1 MKRLTTCFLAL
12 FAFSLCHAQTLFVSP
27 SGNDKHQGTAK
38 QPLKTLAY
46 AIETALKQKGK
57 NVVIELASGVYA
69 PEKTISISAAS
80 YHLKSLNIRAAKGAK
95 VTISGAVK
103 SKPNWKRYKDNIYS
117 AQIDFETAPD
127 QLFMNG
133 QNLPMARYPNYN
145 AQARLFNGTAPDAIA
160 PERVKNWANPENGYI
175 HALHA
180 GEWGGFHYQITGK
193 SATGELLYEG
203 GWQNNRPAKMH
214 AKYRFVENIF
224 EELDAP
230 GEWFYDRKSKTLFLI
245 PPAGTDVN
253 TASLTFS
260 RLTDL
265 IHIKGNRQSPIKNIS
280 INGIDFTETAR
291 SFMLVKE
298 PLLRSDWTIYRGGAI
313 LLDGTE
319 NISISN
325 CNFYNLGGN
334 AVFLS
339 NYNKNDKISNNHIYD
354 IGASAL
360 AFVGDPKAVRSPAF
374 RYEEF
379 VAWDKMDFEPGPKS
393 DNYPQHCEASNNLI
407 NHIGTIE
414 KQSAGVEISMSK
426 NILISHN
433 TIYKL
438 PRAGINVSEGTWGG
452 HIIEFNDV
460 FDTVLETGD
469 HGAFNSWGR
478 DRFWRPSRKLMDSIV
493 AARPGIEL
501 LDVTEP
507 IVIRNNRFQCD
518 HGWDIDLD
526 DGSSNYQI
534 YNNVCLSG
542 GLKLREGYHR
552 TVYNNII
559 INNTFHPHV
568 WLKNSDDVFK
578 NNIVNTAYA
587 PIQIDYWGKEVNHN
601 FFLSADA
608 LAKTQQSKIDAN
620 STSGNAFFENEKT
633 GDFRVKTGSPALA
646 MGFKNFAMNF
656 GVTNPKLKQLSKSP
670 KIMPLVTAVE
680 ANKSLQGEWLGATVK
695 NIENLGERSAAGIH
709 DDNGALVTSIKPG
722 SVAEKN
728 LFKKGDVIV
737 NLDHTQIHSVADLLK
752 LHNAI
757 KWKGHASVVI
767 MRDQQEKKMEISLK
781 D

>member
-1 MKRLTTCFLAL
+1 MKILATCFLAL
-12 FAFSLCHAQTLFVSP
+12 FAFSFCQGQTLYVSP
-27 SGNDKHQGTAK
+27 AGNDKNPGTAK
-38 QPLKTLAY
+38 QPIKTLAY
-46 AIETALKQKGK
+46 AVETALKQNGK
-57 NVVIELASGVYA
+57 SVVIELASGVYA
-69 PEKTISISAAS
+69 PQQTITISAAR
-80 YHLKSLNIRAAKGAK
+80 YHLKSLNITAAKGAK
-95 VTISGAVK
+95 VILSGAVK
-103 SKPNWKRYKDNIYS
+103 SKLTWKHFKDNIYS
-117 AQIDFETAPD
+117 AQVDFETAPD

-133 QNLPMARYPNYN
+133 QQLPMARYPNYD
-145 AQARLFNGTAPDAIA
+145 AQARVFNGTAADAISPA
-160 PERVKNWANPENGYI
+160 RVKTWANPENGYI

-214 AKYRFVENIF
+214 PKYRFVENIF

-245 PPAGTDVN
+245 PPTGTDVN
-253 TASLTFS
+253 TASFNFS

-265 IHIKGNRQSPIKNIS
+265 IHIQGDMKSPVKNIS

-313 LLDGTE
+313 LLEGSE
-319 NISISN
+319 NVTISN

-339 NYNKNDKISNNHIYD
+339 KYNKNDKISNNHIYN

-360 AFVGDPKAVRSPAF
+360 AFVGDPYAVRSPAF
-374 RYEEF
+374 RYEQF
-379 VAWDKMDFEPGPKS
+379 VPWDKMDFERGPKS
-393 DNYPQHCEASNNLI
+393 DNFPQQCEASNNLI
-407 NHIGTIE
+407 NNIGTIE

-426 NILISHN
+426 NILVSHN
-433 TIYKL
+433 TIYRV

-478 DRFWRPSRKLMDSIV
+478 DRFWRPERKLMDSIV
-493 AARPGIEL
+493 AAHPGIEL
-501 LDVTEP
+501 LDVIEP

-568 WLKNSDDVFK
+568 WLKNSGDVFK
-578 NNIVNTAYA
+578 NNIVTTAYA

-608 LAKTQQSKIDAN
+608 LTKTQLSKIDAN
-620 STSGNAFFENEKT
+620 STAGNALFENEKM
-633 GDFRVKTGSPALA
+633 GDFRIKNSSPALA
-646 MGFKNFAMNF
+646 IGFKNFTMNF
-656 GVTNPKLKQLSKSP
+656 GVTNARLKKLAKSP
-670 KIMPLVTAVE
+670 KIMPLITAVE
-680 ANKSLQGEWLGATVK
+680 VNKSMQGEWLGATVK

-709 DDNGALVTSIKPG
+709 NDNGALVTAIKTSSI
-722 SVAEKN
+722 AEKN
-728 LFKKGDVIV
+728 LLKKGDVIV
-737 NLDHTQIHSVADLLK
+737 SLDRNPIISVADLLK
-752 LHNAI
+752 RYNEI
-757 KWKGHASVVI
+757 KWKGHVEMII
-767 MRDQQEKKMEISLK
+767 MRDQQEKKMEIALK

>member
-1 MKRLTTCFLAL
+1 MKRLTTCLLAL
-12 FAFSLCHAQTLFVSP
+12 FVFSFCQGQTLFVSP
-27 SGNDKHQGTAK
+27 AGNNKNPGTAK
-38 QPLKTLAY
+38 QPIKTLEY
-46 AIETALKQKGK
+46 AIESALKQKGK
-57 NVVIELASGVYA
+57 DMVIELASGVYS
-69 PEKTISISAAS
+69 PQKTISISAAS
-80 YHLKSLNIRAAKGAK
+80 YHLKSLKITAAKGAK
-95 VTISGAVK
+95 VTLSGSAK
-103 SKPNWKRYKDNIYS
+103 NKLAWKRYKDNIYS
-117 AQIDFETAPD
+117 AQIDFETVPD

-133 QNLPMARYPNYN
+133 QNLPMARYPNYDP
-145 AQARLFNGTAPDAIA
+145 QARVFKGTAADAIA
-160 PERVKNWANPENGYI
+160 PERVKTWASPENGYI
-175 HALHA
+175 HALHG

-193 SATGELLYEG
+193 SETGELTYEG

-224 EELDAP
+224 EELDAR
-230 GEWFYDRKSKTLFLI
+230 GEWFYNRKSKTLFLI
-245 PPAGTDVN
+245 PPTGTDIN
-253 TASLTFS
+253 QANFTFS

-265 IHIKGNRQSPIKNIS
+265 IHIKGDLKSPVKNIS
-280 INGIDFTETAR
+280 LNGIDFTETAR

-298 PLLRSDWTIYRGGAI
+298 PLLRSDWTIYRGGAV
-313 LLDGTE
+313 LLEGTE
-319 NISISN
+319 NISITN

-339 NYNKNDKISNNHIYD
+339 KYNKNDKISNNHIAN

-360 AFVGDPKAVRSPAF
+360 AFVGDPDAVRSPAF
-374 RYEEF
+374 RYEQF
-379 VAWDKMDFEPGPKS
+379 VTWDKMDFEAGPKS
-393 DNYPQHCEASNNLI
+393 NNFPQHCEASNNLI
-407 NHIGTIE
+407 NNIGTIE
-414 KQSAGVEISMSK
+414 KQSAGVEISMSQ
-426 NILISHN
+426 NILVSHN
-433 TIYKL
+433 TIYEV

-478 DRFWRPSRKLMDSIV
+478 DRFWRPQRKLMDSIV

-568 WLKNSDDVFK
+568 WLKNSGDVFK
-578 NNIVNTAYA
+578 NNIITTAYA

-608 LAKTQQSKIDAN
+608 LAKTQQAKIDAN
-620 STSGNAFFENEKT
+620 STAGNALFENEKT
-633 GDFRVKTGSPALA
+633 GDFRVKSGSPTLT

-656 GVTNPKLKQLSKSP
+656 GVTDTRLKKLSKSP
-670 KIMPLVTAVE
+670 KIMPLVTAIE
-680 ANKSLQGEWLGATVK
+680 ANTSLQGEWLGASVK

-709 DDNGALVTSIKPG
+709 NDNGALVTSIKSG

-728 LFKKGDVIV
+728 LFKKGDVII
-737 NLDHTQIHSVADLLK
+737 NLDLNPVNSVADLLK

-757 KWKGHASVVI
+757 KWKGHAAVLI

>member
-1 MKRLTTCFLAL
+1 MKRLTTCLLAL
-12 FAFSLCHAQTLFVSP
+12 FLFSFCQGQTLFVSP
-27 SGNDKHQGTAK
+27 AGNNKNTGTAK
-38 QPLKTLAY
+38 QPFKTLEY
-46 AIETALKQKGK
+46 AIESALKQKAK
-57 NVVIELASGVYA
+57 DIVIELASGVYS
-69 PEKTISISAAS
+69 PQKTISISAAS
-80 YHLKSLNIRAAKGAK
+80 YHLKSLKITAAKGAK
-95 VTISGAVK
+95 VIVSGSAK
-103 SKPNWKRYKDNIYS
+103 NKLIWKRYKDNIDA
-117 AQIDFETAPD
+117 AQVDFETIPD

-133 QNLPMARYPNYN
+133 QNLPMARYPNYDP
-145 AQARLFNGTAPDAIA
+145 QARVFKGTAADAIA
-160 PERVKNWANPENGYI
+160 PERVKTWANPENGYI
-175 HALHA
+175 HALHG

-193 SATGELLYEG
+193 SETGELTYEG
-203 GWQNNRPAKMH
+203 GSQNNRPAKMH

-230 GEWFYDRKSKTLFLI
+230 GEWFYNRKSKTLFLI
-245 PPAGTDVN
+245 PPTGTDIN
-253 TASLTFS
+253 KANFTFS

-265 IHIKGNRQSPIKNIS
+265 IHIKGDLKSPVKNIS
-280 INGIDFTETAR
+280 LNGIDFTETAR

-298 PLLRSDWTIYRGGAI
+298 PLLRSDWTIYRGGAV
-313 LLDGTE
+313 LLEGTE
-319 NISISN
+319 NISITN
-325 CNFYNLGGN
+325 CNFYSLGGN

-339 NYNKNDKISNNHIYD
+339 KYNKNDKISNNHIAN

-360 AFVGDPKAVRSPAF
+360 AFVGDPDAVRSPAF
-374 RYEEF
+374 KYEQF
-379 VAWDKMDFEPGPKS
+379 VPWDKMDFEAGPKS
-393 DNYPQHCEASNNLI
+393 NNFPQHCEASNNLI
-407 NHIGTIE
+407 NNIGTIE
-414 KQSAGVEISMSK
+414 KQSAGVEISMSQ
-426 NILISHN
+426 NILVSHN
-433 TIYKL
+433 TIYEV

-478 DRFWRPSRKLMDSIV
+478 DRFWRPQRKLMDSIV

-501 LDVTEP
+501 LDVTVP

-568 WLKNSDDVFK
+568 WLKNSGDVFK
-578 NNIVNTAYA
+578 NNIVTTAYA

-608 LAKTQQSKIDAN
+608 LAKTQQAKIDAN
-620 STSGNAFFENEKT
+620 STAGNALFENEKT
-633 GDFRVKTGSPALA
+633 GDFRVKSGSPALA

-656 GVTNPKLKQLSKSP
+656 GVTDTRLKKLSKSP
-670 KIMPLVTAVE
+670 KIMPLVTAIE
-680 ANKSLQGEWLGATVK
+680 ANTSLQGEWLGASVK

-709 DDNGALVTSIKPG
+709 NDNGALVTSIKSG

-728 LFKKGDVIV
+728 LFKKGDVII
-737 NLDHTQIHSVADLLK
+737 NLDQNPVNSVADLLK

-757 KWKGHASVVI
+757 KWKGHAAVVI

>member
-1 MKRLTTCFLAL
+1 MKTLTTCFLAL
-12 FAFSLCHAQTLFVSP
+12 FAFSICHSQTLFVSP
-27 SGNDKHQGTAK
+27 IGNDKHPGTAK
-38 QPLKTLAY
+38 QPIKTLAY

-69 PEKTISISAAS
+69 PQKTITISAAS
-80 YHLKSLNIRAAKGAK
+80 YHLKSLNITAAKGAK
-95 VTISGAVK
+95 VIISGAAE
-103 SKPNWKRYKDNIYS
+103 SKPAWKRYKDNIYS
-117 AQIDFETAPD
+117 AQVDFETAPD

-133 QNLPMARYPNYN
+133 QHLPMARYPNYDT
-145 AQARLFNGTAPDAIA
+145 QARVFNGTAANVID
-160 PERVKNWANPENGYI
+160 PERIKNWANPENGYI

-193 SATGELLYEG
+193 SPTGELLYKG

-214 AKYRFVENIF
+214 ARHRFVENIF

-245 PPAGTDVN
+245 PPTGTDIT
-253 TASLTFS
+253 TAYFTFS

-265 IHIKGNRQSPIKNIS
+265 IHIKGDRQSPVKNIS
-280 INGIDFTETAR
+280 LNGIDFAETAR
-291 SFMLVKE
+291 SFMLTKE

-339 NYNKNDKISNNHIYD
+339 NYNQNDKISNNHIYN

-360 AFVGDPKAVRSPAF
+360 AFVGDPEAVRSPAF
-374 RYEEF
+374 RYEQF
-379 VAWDKMDFEPGPKS
+379 VAWNKMDFEPGPKS
-393 DNYPQHCEASNNLI
+393 DNFPQHCEASNNLI
-407 NHIGTIE
+407 NNIGTIE

-433 TIYKL
+433 TIYRV
-438 PRAGINVSEGTWGG
+438 PRSGINVSEGTWGG
-452 HIIEFNDV
+452 HVIEFNDV

-478 DRFWRPSRKLMDSIV
+478 DRFWRPERKLIDSIV

-501 LDVTEP
+501 LDVIEP

-568 WLKNSDDVFK
+568 WLKNSGDIFK
-578 NNIVNTAYA
+578 NNIVTTAYA
-587 PIQIDYWGKEVNHN
+587 PIQIDYWGKEVDHN
-601 FFLSADA
+601 FFLSANA
-608 LAKTQQSKIDAN
+608 LTKTQQSKIDAN
-620 STSGNAFFENEKT
+620 STAGNALFENAKT
-633 GDFRVKTGSPALA
+633 GNFRVKTGSPALA
-646 MGFKNFAMNF
+646 IGFKNFAMNF
-656 GVTNPKLKQLSKSP
+656 GVTDPKLKQLSKSP
-670 KIMPLVTAVE
+670 EIMPLVTTVAGS
-680 ANKSLQGEWLGATVK
+680 KSLQGEWLGATVK

-709 DDNGALVTSIKPG
+709 NDNGALISSIKTG
-722 SVAEKN
+722 SIAEKN

-737 NLDHTQIHSVADLLK
+737 SLDHNPINSVADLLK
-752 LHNAI
+752 LHNDI
-757 KWKGHASVVI
+757 KWKGHATVLI

>member
-1 MKRLTTCFLAL
+1 MKRLTTCLLAL
-12 FAFSLCHAQTLFVSP
+12 FVFSFCQGQTLFVSP
-27 SGNDKHQGTAK
+27 AGNNKNLGTAR
-38 QPLKTLAY
+38 QPIKTLEY
-46 AIETALKQKGK
+46 AIESALKQKGK
-57 NVVIELASGVYA
+57 DVVIELASGVYS
-69 PEKTISISAAS
+69 PQKTITISGAS
-80 YHLKSLNIRAAKGAK
+80 YHLKSLNITAAKGAK
-95 VTISGAVK
+95 VTISASAKNKLIWK
-103 SKPNWKRYKDNIYS
+103 SYKDNIYS

-133 QNLPMARYPNYN
+133 ENLPMARYPNYDP
-145 AQARLFNGTAPDAIA
+145 QARVFKGTAADAIA
-160 PERVKNWANPENGYI
+160 PARVKTWANPENGYI

-193 SATGELLYEG
+193 SKTGELNYEG

-230 GEWFYDRKSKTLFLI
+230 GEWFYNRKSKTLFLI
-245 PPAGTDVN
+245 PPTGTDIN
-253 TASLTFS
+253 QANFTFS

-265 IHIKGNRQSPIKNIS
+265 IHIKGDLKSPVKNIS

-291 SFMLVKE
+291 SFMLGKE

-313 LLDGTE
+313 LLEGTE
-319 NISISN
+319 NISIRN

-339 NYNKNDKISNNHIYD
+339 KYNKNDKISNNHIYN

-360 AFVGDPKAVRSPAF
+360 AFVGDPDAVRSPAF
-374 RYEEF
+374 RYEQF
-379 VAWDKMDFEPGPKS
+379 IPWDKMDFEAGPKS
-393 DNYPQHCEASNNLI
+393 DNFPQHCEAINNLI
-407 NHIGTIE
+407 NNIGTIE
-414 KQSAGVEISMSK
+414 KQSAGVEISMSQ
-426 NILISHN
+426 NILVSHN
-433 TIYKL
+433 TIYEV

-478 DRFWRPSRKLMDSIV
+478 DRFWRPERKLMDSIV

-501 LDVTEP
+501 LDITAP
-507 IVIRNNRFQCD
+507 IVLRNNRFQCD

-534 YNNVCLSG
+534 YNNICLSG

-568 WLKNSDDVFK
+568 WLKNSGDVFK
-578 NNIVNTAYA
+578 NNIVTTAYA

-608 LAKTQQSKIDAN
+608 LAKTQQAKIDAN
-620 STSGNAFFENEKT
+620 STAGNALFENEKT
-633 GDFRVKTGSPALA
+633 GDFRLRSGSPALA
-646 MGFKNFAMNF
+646 IGFKNFAMNF
-656 GVTNPKLKQLSKSP
+656 GVTDPRLKKLSKSP
-670 KIMPLVTAVE
+670 KIMPLITTVS
-680 ANKSLQGEWLGATVK
+680 ANRSVQGEWLGATVK

-709 DDNGALVTSIKPG
+709 NDNGALLVEIKKGSI
-722 SVAEKN
+722 AEKN

-737 NLDHTQIHSVADLLK
+737 NLDQNPINSVADLLK
-752 LHNAI
+752 LHNAV
-757 KWKGHASVVI
+757 KWKGHATVLI
-767 MRDQQEKKMEISLK
+767 MRDQQEKKIEISLK